1 MPQVAVGVKCAK
13 VFAAP
18 CFSMKRGLNFCGNI
32 LGVHIILDVLE
43 RRNIH
48 AAGLVQRVN
57 AIVQGN
63 VAYMA
68 LREINLGV
76 LPAHD
81 VVTSKAGE
89 VSLCQLNTKFFTDA
103 RGGQQVFP
111 RPPPASALS

>member
-1 MPQVAVGVKCAK
+1 M
-13 VFAAP
+13 
-18 CFSMKRGLNFCGNI
+18 
-32 LGVHIILDVLE
+32 LE

-89 VSLCQLNTKFFTDA
+89 VFGDD
-103 RGGQQVFP
+103 QVDT
-111 RPPPASALS
+111 

>member
-1 MPQVAVGVKCAK
+1 M
-13 VFAAP
+13 
-18 CFSMKRGLNFCGNI
+18 
-32 LGVHIILDVLE
+32 LE

-63 VAYMA
+63 VTHMT

-89 VSLCQLNTKFFTDA
+89 VFGYDQVDA
-103 RGGQQVFP
+103 SM
-111 RPPPASALS
+111 SAIIRWKPGRSKAEVRETLI

>member
-1 MPQVAVGVKCAK
+1 M
-13 VFAAP
+13 
-18 CFSMKRGLNFCGNI
+18 
-32 LGVHIILDVLE
+32 LE

-89 VSLCQLNTKFFTDA
+89 VFGNDQVDAPFFNVGNHPLEAGTVKI
-103 RGGQQVFP
+103 RT
-111 RPPPASALS
+111 

>member
-1 MPQVAVGVKCAK
+1 M
-13 VFAAP
+13 
-18 CFSMKRGLNFCGNI
+18 
-32 LGVHIILDVLE
+32 LE

-76 LPAHD
+76 LPTHD

-89 VSLCQLNTKFFTDA
+89 VFGNDQVDAPFFNVGNHPLEAGT
-103 RGGQQVFP
+103 VE
-111 RPPPASALS
+111 S

>member
-1 MPQVAVGVKCAK
+1 M
-13 VFAAP
+13 
-18 CFSMKRGLNFCGNI
+18 
-32 LGVHIILDVLE
+32 LE

-81 VVTSKAGE
+81 VVTAKAGE
-89 VSLCQLNTKFFTDA
+89 VFGNDQIDAPFFNVGNHPLEAGTVEI
-103 RGGQQVFP
+103 RT
-111 RPPPASALS
+111 

>member
-1 MPQVAVGVKCAK
+1 M
-13 VFAAP
+13 
-18 CFSMKRGLNFCGNI
+18 
-32 LGVHIILDVLE
+32 LE

-81 VVTSKAGE
+81 VVTAKAGE
-89 VSLCQLNTKFFTDA
+89 VFGNDQVDAPFFNVGNHPLEAGTVEI
-103 RGGQQVFP
+103 RT
-111 RPPPASALS
+111 